1 LEVQFTGLSF
11 TSPERVQFQYRL
23 EGHEAGWQTPASRRV
38 TLSFLPPGDYTFH
51 VIACNNDG
59 LWNEAGDSLA
69 IVMLPFFWQTL
80 WFKAVLISLGAG
92 ALALVFFLESR
103 RRLQLKLERIA
114 RERELERERARIAQD
129 IHDDLGASLTRI
141 GMLSQSAAGDLH
153 DPPRATLNL
162 TQIYDTARD
171 LTRAMDEIVWAVN
184 PRHDTLE
191 SLANYIARFAH
202 DFLSAAQIRCRLDAP
217 LHVPELTV
225 RSEVRHNL
233 FLAFKE
239 TLNNAVKHS
248 GATEVRVKLE
258 LPADGLRLAIVDNG
272 SGFEQHKTGS
282 GRTGDRVVSG
292 YGMAGIRTRLEQV
305 GGRVE
310 IRSAPGEGTRVE
322 LFVPLPA
329 TAAHLNDVSH

>member
-1 LEVQFTGLSF
+1 LLVAGSAGL
-11 TSPERVQFQYRL
+11 
-23 EGHEAGWQTPASRRV
+23 
-38 TLSFLPPGDYTFH
+38 
-51 VIACNNDG
+51 
-59 LWNEAGDSLA
+59 
-69 IVMLPFFWQTL
+69 
-80 WFKAVLISLGAG
+80 
-92 ALALVFFLESR
+92 LALGFFVESR
-103 RRLQLKLERIA
+103 RRLGTKLERIA

-141 GMLSQSAAGDLH
+141 GMLSQSVAGDLH
-153 DPPRATLNL
+153 DPPRATVNLN
-162 TQIYDTARD
+162 QIYTTARD

-217 LHVPELTV
+217 LQVPELTV

-248 GATEVRVKLE
+248 GATEVRVKFE
-258 LPADGLRLAIVDNG
+258 VSANSLRLEVVDNG
-272 SGFEQHKTGS
+272 KGFEPRKSPTATGQ
-282 GRTGDRVVSG
+282 RVVSG
-292 YGMAGIRTRLEQV
+292 YGIAGMRNRLEQL

-310 IRSAPGEGTRVE
+310 IRSTPGEGARVE
-322 LFVPLPA
+322 LFVPFPA
-329 TAAHLNDVSH
+329 AIGSTKFS